1 MHAYTHA
8 YAYAHR
14 KSGAKVQKKIDICK
28 YEPQKNGI
36 FVKNVRF
43 FAKIGRFRRFASCE
57 MVQKKGTIVPFLSHW
72 PDSRIALQ

>member
-28 YEPQKNGI
+28 YEPQKIGI
-36 FVKNVRF
+36 FVKIVPF
-43 FAKIGRFRRFASCE
+43 FAKIGCFWA
-57 MVQKKGTIVPFLSHW
+57 V
-72 PDSRIALQ
+72 